1 MNRVQFYVYY
11 WPSFTRVFYQ
21 TTTCLSVGVVCF
33 LEAKKGVNF
42 YDIVEQD

>member
-1 MNRVQFYVYY
+1 MYITGLVL
-11 WPSFTRVFYQ
+11 PALFYQ
-21 TTTCLSVGVVCF
+21 TTMCLSVGVVCF

>member
-11 WPSFTRVFYQ
+11 WPSFTRAIRACPLVS
-21 TTTCLSVGVVCF
+21 SV